1 MSNTKFK
8 SLNKR
13 GVALVSV
20 MLLCT
25 AIVTMLSVLAYNSKT
40 KKATQTFHYE
50 TTKALMAANAAI
62 QLGSYKYRTL
72 VSEYY
77 KIHEM
82 ELQQRISGINN
93 PNLAKAKQI
102 WLSDLNSESEE
113 ARPIKEAMNSFC
125 TVNDPKGIATIS
137 FAVDSF
143 DLVSYDQDGYGQD
156 YIRIKA
162 WGKCGTMRKDVEE
175 LIQVTIAH

>member
-1 MSNTKFK
+1 MSRNRRKH
-8 SLNKR
+8 NKQ
-13 GVALVSV
+13 GIALVSV

-50 TTKALMAANAAI
+50 TTKALLAANAAI
-62 QLGSYKYRTL
+62 QIATYKYRAL
-72 VSEYY
+72 PSEYY
-77 KIHEM
+77 KIQEM
-82 ELQQRISGINN
+82 EIQQRISGVSN
-93 PNLAKAKQI
+93 PKLAEAKQV
-102 WLSDLNSESEE
+102 WLSDLNSESAEIGL
-113 ARPIKEAMNSFC
+113 IKETMNSFC
-125 TVNDPKGIATIS
+125 IVNDPKAVATIT

-143 DLVSYDQDGYGQD
+143 DLVSSEETGYTQD

-162 WGKCGTMRKDVEE
+162 WGKCGAMRKDVEE

>member
-1 MSNTKFK
+1 MSSTKFRK
-8 SLNKR
+8 LNKR

-62 QLGSYKYRTL
+62 QLATYKYRAL
-72 VSEYY
+72 PSEYY
-77 KIHEM
+77 KIQEM
-82 ELQQRISGINN
+82 EIQQRISRTND
-93 PNLAKAKQI
+93 PNLAQAKQV
-102 WLSDLNSESEE
+102 WLSDLNSESE
-113 ARPIKEAMNSFC
+113 AVGPIKSAMNSFC
-125 TVNDPKGIATIS
+125 IVNDPKLVATIT

-143 DLVSYDQDGYGQD
+143 DLVSSEDTGYTQD